1 MAKSYQCS
9 HCNYKF
15 SPKNPDNVPQNC
27 PYCNKPET
35 IDPVKSAQDYIDEIS
50 GEPQEKTSQ

>member
-15 SPKNPDNVPQNC
+15 SPKNPDKVPQNC

-35 IDPVKSAQDYIDEIS
+35 IEPVKSAQDYIDEIS
-50 GEPQEKTSQ
+50 GEPQEKKG